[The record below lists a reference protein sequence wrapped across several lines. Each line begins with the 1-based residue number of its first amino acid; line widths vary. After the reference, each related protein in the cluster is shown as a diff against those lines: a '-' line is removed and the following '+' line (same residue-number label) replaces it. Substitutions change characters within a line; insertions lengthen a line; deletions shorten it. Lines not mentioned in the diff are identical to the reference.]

1 MQCSKGI
8 GFFGDYITHSN
19 QFPMLNHLLGMAAG
33 NPSASDYGK
42 IQAHISAIFKKNT
55 QNAS

>member
-1 MQCSKGI
+1 
-8 GFFGDYITHSN
+8 
-19 QFPMLNHLLGMAAG
+19 MLYHLLSMAAG